1 MMIITQPAP
10 GTPSRSGV
18 SGASATEEI
27 RFALGQSCLGA
38 ILVASSTRG
47 VVAILL
53 GDDPHD
59 LARDLQ
65 DRFPRARLIGMGHEM
80 RGEMAREIGREAR
93 ALIARVCDFIESPR
107 TRLDLPLDV
116 RGTAFQRRVWQSV
129 QEIPVGERVS
139 YSELARRIGSPRAT
153 RAVAGACA
161 ANPVALAIPCHRVVR
176 NDGDLAGY
184 RWGVGRKR
192 ELLRREA
199 RA

>member
-10 GTPSRSGV
+10 GTPTRSGV

-80 RGEMAREIGREAR
+80 RGEMGHEMGRETR

-107 TRLDLPLDV
+107 TGLDLPLDV
-116 RGTAFQRRVWQSV
+116 RGTAFQRRVWQALR
-129 QEIPVGERVS
+129 EIPVGERVS
-139 YSELARRIGSPRAT
+139 YSELARRLGSPRAT

-199 RA
+199 RP

>member
-1 MMIITQPAP
+1 MIITQTAP
-10 GTPSRSGV
+10 GTPTRSGV

-47 VVAILL
+47 IVAILL

-65 DRFPRARLIGMGHEM
+65 DRFPRARLIGMG
-80 RGEMAREIGREAR
+80 GERGREAS
-93 ALIARVCDFIESPR
+93 ALIARVCTFIESPR
-107 TRLDLPLDV
+107 TGLDLPLDV
-116 RGTAFQRRVWQSV
+116 RGTAFQRRVWQAL

-139 YSELARRIGSPRAT
+139 YSELARRLGSPRAT

-176 NDGDLAGY
+176 SDGDLAGY

>member
-10 GTPSRSGV
+10 GTPTRSGV

-27 RFALGQSCLGA
+27 RFALGRSCLGA

-65 DRFPRARLIGMGHEM
+65 DRFPRARPIGMGHEM
-80 RGEMAREIGREAR
+80 GHEKGRETA
-93 ALIARVCDFIESPR
+93 ALIARVCNFIESPR

-116 RGTAFQRRVWQSV
+116 RGTAFQRRVWQAL

>member
-1 MMIITQPAP
+1 MIITQPHP
-10 GTPSRSGV
+10 GTPTRSGV